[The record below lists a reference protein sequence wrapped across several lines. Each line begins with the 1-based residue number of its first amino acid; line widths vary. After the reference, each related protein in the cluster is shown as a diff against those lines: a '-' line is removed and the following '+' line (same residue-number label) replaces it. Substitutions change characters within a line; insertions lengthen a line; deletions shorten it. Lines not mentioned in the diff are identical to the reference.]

1 MKFLDSKNICVVG
14 GVDDTAIDT
23 MDMFV
28 GENADFA
35 TKDGATPIVVSAL
48 GRERRVY
55 VIGGE
60 EEVFL
65 CDEPFTEE
73 DIQAWREAEEEFWA
87 QSHRAVA
94 EALAKKEKEA

>member
-28 GENADFA
+28 GDETAL
-35 TKDGATPIVVSAL
+35 TKDGTTPLVVT
-48 GRERRVY
+48 GPGFERKVY
-55 VIGGE
+55 VLGGE

-65 CDEPFTEE
+65 CDEPFTEADVE
-73 DIQAWREAEEEFWA
+73 AWQEAEEEFWA

-94 EALAKKEKEA
+94 AALAEKEKET